1 MTDNNDFFAE
11 GYHFGSLEDAEQARI
26 EKKKAEYFEERLNG
40 KNTKNIL
47 AVYDKILDERI
58 FETPVGW
65 EYVKQLQQELRQLG
79 VPEERIR
86 PIPLYVTFAHKE
98 QSTMEALVRERVKPS
113 RKISP
118 DRKKLRTSVIVNI
131 FLGVLVVAMFVIT
144 LKSDNPNILNYK
156 KAIVNQYAAWEQEL
170 TEREK
175 LVRQKETELGLEW
188 KADEDIY
195 EEK

>member
-11 GYHFGSLEDAEQARI
+11 GYHFGSLEDAEQART
-26 EKKKAEYFEERLNG
+26 EKKKAEYFEEKLNG

-170 TEREK
+170 MEREK

>member
-11 GYHFGSLEDAEQARI
+11 GYHFGSLEDAEQART

-131 FLGVLVVAMFVIT
+131 FLG
-144 LKSDNPNILNYK
+144 
-156 KAIVNQYAAWEQEL
+156 
-170 TEREK
+170 K